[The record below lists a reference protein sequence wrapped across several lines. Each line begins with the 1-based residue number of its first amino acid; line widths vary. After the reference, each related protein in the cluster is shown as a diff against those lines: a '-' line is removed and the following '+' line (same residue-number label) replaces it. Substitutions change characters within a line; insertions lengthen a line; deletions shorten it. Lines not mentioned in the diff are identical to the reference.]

1 MGEFFSHQTLSSI
14 ILIALRLQNCAQK
27 NNLSPNA
34 EITGFRVHVNC
45 RLLKSVFFFFFLPN
59 CYREFN
65 TLWSTLLSCFG
76 IRMLNIVRGMW
87 SRQFFDS
94 PNVL

>member
-45 RLLKSVFFFFFLPN
+45 RLLKSVFFFFF
-59 CYREFN
+59 YQ
-65 TLWSTLLSCFG
+65 
-76 IRMLNIVRGMW
+76 IVIVSSILYG
-87 SRQFFDS
+87 QHC
-94 PNVL
+94 